1 MLKNETMLKTY
12 LVPCLLL
19 ISSQIFAQEPEIPET
34 ATVEESIEE
43 EVTEDDYP
51 FLSGTFKATRIINGH
66 STETLNKGELEF
78 RVEHRFGDFAG
89 SNGGVHQWFGLDN
102 SSDIRIA
109 FEYGLTDKLMI
120 GVGRS
125 KGTGRPYRSL
135 LDGLVKMKF
144 LEQEKN
150 APVSVT
156 GMGMMTYTYM
166 KASSNIYDISYF
178 PKQAHRFAYA
188 AQINVS
194 RQVTRRFSAA
204 LMPTFV
210 YRNYVAAD
218 DMNALF
224 ALGGAVK
231 YGITR
236 QMGII
241 LEYYHSFHPSDIR
254 TENTQSFGVAV
265 EWITFGHTFTINLTN
280 SKGFGE
286 TQFIPYTY
294 ENWLKG
300 QFRLGFT
307 IGRIFTRG

>member
-1 MLKNETMLKTY
+1 MLKTY
-12 LVPCLLL
+12 LVTGLLFV
-19 ISSQIFAQEPEIPET
+19 SGATFAQEPETTDTTVVDEAPAEEAPE
-34 ATVEESIEE
+34 E
-43 EVTEDDYP
+43 DYP
-51 FLSGTFKATRIINGH
+51 YLSGSFKATRIINGH

-89 SNGGVHQWFGLDN
+89 SNGGVQQWFGLDN

-109 FEYGLTDKLMI
+109 FEYGLTDKLMLGI
-120 GVGRS
+120 GRS

-135 LDGLVKMKF
+135 LDGLVKMKI
-144 LEQEKN
+144 LEEAKR

-156 GMGMMTYTYM
+156 AMGMMTYTYM
-166 KASSNIYDISYF
+166 KASSNIYDVAYF
-178 PKQAHRFAYA
+178 PKWEHRLAYA

-218 DMNALF
+218 DVNALF

-231 YGITR
+231 CGITK

-241 LEYYHSFHPSDIR
+241 LEYYHSFYDKSIR
-254 TENTQSFGVAV
+254 TENMQSFGVAV

>member
-1 MLKNETMLKTY
+1 MLKTY
-12 LVPCLLL
+12 LAAGLLFTAFPL
-19 ISSQIFAQEPEIPET
+19 FAQEPETADTIVTEET
-34 ATVEESIEE
+34 TVEDPMEE
-43 EVTEDDYP
+43 DNYP
-51 FLSGTFKATRIINGH
+51 LLSGTFKATRIINGH

-89 SNGGVHQWFGLDN
+89 SNGGVQQWFGLDN

-109 FEYGLTDKLMI
+109 LEYGLTDKLMI

-135 LDGLVKMKF
+135 LDGLVKMKIA
-144 LEQEKN
+144 EQGKS
-150 APVSVT
+150 PVAIT
-156 GMGMMTYTYM
+156 ALGMMTYTYM
-166 KASSNIYDISYF
+166 KASTNEYDVAYF
-178 PKQAHRFAYA
+178 PEQAYRFAYA
-188 AQINVS
+188 TQINIS

-204 LMPTFV
+204 VMPTFV

-218 DMNALF
+218 DVNALF

-231 YGITR
+231 YGITK

-241 LEYYHSFHPSDIR
+241 LEYYHSFHDADIR
-254 TENTQSFGVAV
+254 KDNMQSFGVAV
-265 EWITFGHTFTINLTN
+265 EWITFGHTFTVNLTN

>member
-1 MLKNETMLKTY
+1 MVKTY
-12 LVPCLLL
+12 LLSGFLM
-19 ISSQIFAQEPEIPET
+19 ISAFTFSQEPESADTTIYEEIPDEPT
-34 ATVEESIEE
+34 DEN
-43 EVTEDDYP
+43 YP

-89 SNGGVHQWFGLDN
+89 SNGGVQQWFGLDN

-109 FEYGLTDKLMI
+109 LEYGITDKLMV
-120 GVGRS
+120 GLGRS

-135 LDGLVKMKF
+135 IDGLIKMKLF
-144 LEQEKN
+144 EQEKGF
-150 APVSVT
+150 PVSATAV
-156 GMGMMTYTYM
+156 GVMTYSYA
-166 KASSNIYDISYF
+166 KASSNSYDVNSY
-178 PKQAHRFAYA
+178 PEQAHRIAYA
-188 AQINVS
+188 TSLNFS
-194 RQVTRRFSAA
+194 RQLTRRLSAA
-204 LMPTFV
+204 VIPTFV
-210 YRNYVAAD
+210 YRNYIAAD
-218 DMNALF
+218 DVNALF

-231 YGITR
+231 YGVTP

-241 LEYYHSFHPSDIR
+241 VEYYHSFYDKDIR
-254 TENTQSFGVAV
+254 TENYQSLGVAV

-307 IGRIFTRG
+307 ITRIFTRG